1 MKRYSTTRKKVD
13 RSGIK
18 VYTTTLYPEMPIQN
32 SDQFIYT
39 KEGERLDKHAD
50 KYYADHTLWWIIAK
64 ANGIRGKIALEPSE
78 LIRIPGNS
86 TQIIQKFKNLNKQ
99 S

>member
-39 KEGERLDKHAD
+39 KEGDR
-50 KYYADHTLWWIIAK
+50 
-64 ANGIRGKIALEPSE
+64 
-78 LIRIPGNS
+78 
-86 TQIIQKFKNLNKQ
+86 
-99 S
+99 